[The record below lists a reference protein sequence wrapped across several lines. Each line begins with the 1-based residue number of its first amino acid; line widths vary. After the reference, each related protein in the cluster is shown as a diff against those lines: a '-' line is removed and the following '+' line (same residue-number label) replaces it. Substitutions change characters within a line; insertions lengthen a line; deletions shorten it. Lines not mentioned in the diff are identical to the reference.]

1 MKQFLRATFL
11 IIYFFNHSTAQITLQ
26 STDFALSATAS
37 DSAMTKLMK
46 KTGATLPTKGS
57 NQNWDFSALRDSTA
71 ELYYYG
77 YITQPATSPRPT
89 AFSGAVLQAN
99 HVTNFQAFQI
109 PTRSYYQLNSSGYGL
124 MGDSL
129 AAIRFSL
136 QAITGGATDSLSFPA
151 NIHAYPSPTY
161 QYRFPMTMASAWSS
175 NQRVTT
181 NFALK
186 VAAFGLN
193 NVPGQSISRGSYS
206 DSIVGWGTLK
216 LRHPSTGATLSF
228 NALLGIHKFV
238 VQDSFMLNGEA
249 APALLLNAFGLTQ
262 GKKDTTTRYYFY
274 GAGFKAPL
282 LSFYSNNAETQVVN
296 IFRALLPN
304 LGLTTKNNELVDLE
318 VATSVFPNPTTEGV
332 TFEFDKTTV
341 ADWRVFVYNAVGQ
354 IIQNEYVS
362 GNVGH
367 VQHSLRFDNGLPNGT
382 YFYQIIDDNSLIR
395 NTGKVQ
401 LSR

>member
-1 MKQFLRATFL
+1 MKQLLRTTIAIGCFLNSA
-11 IIYFFNHSTAQITLQ
+11 TAQITLQ
-26 STDFALSATAS
+26 STDFSLSSTAR

-46 KTGATLPTKGS
+46 KTGATLPTKGA
-57 NQNWDFSALRDSTA
+57 NQTWDFSALRDSTA
-71 ELYYYG
+71 DLYYYG
-77 YITQPATSPRPT
+77 YITQPVTSPRPM
-89 AFSGAVLQAN
+89 AFSNAVLQAN

-109 PTRSYYQLNSSGYGL
+109 PTRSYYQLNTSGYGL

-129 AAIRFSL
+129 AATRFSL
-136 QAITGGATDSLSFPA
+136 QAITGGSTDSLSFPT
-151 NIHAYPSPTY
+151 NVHVYPSPTY
-161 QYRFPMTMASAWSS
+161 QYRFPMTMSSAWSS
-175 NQRVTT
+175 TQRVLT

-186 VAAFGLN
+186 VGAFGLN
-193 NVPGQSISRGSYS
+193 NTPGQSISRGSYS
-206 DSIVGWGTLK
+206 DTIVGWGTLK

-228 NALLGIHKFV
+228 NALLDVHRFI

-262 GKKDTTTRYYFY
+262 GRKDTTTRYYFY

-282 LSFYSNNAETQVVN
+282 LSFYSNNAETQIVN

-341 ADWRVFVYNAVGQ
+341 ADWRVFVYNAAGQ
-354 IIQNEYVS
+354 IIKNEYVS
-362 GNVGH
+362 GDRGR
-367 VQHSLRFDNGLPNGT
+367 VQYSTRFDHSLSNGT
-382 YFYQIIDDNSLIR
+382 YFYQIIDENSLIR